1 MPTQSEGDKQ
11 KPKGFWRTV
20 GMRFW
25 VLVVVLLVLN
35 YLSVAIFAPG
45 REESVT
51 IPYSP
56 TFVDQIDAATS
67 PRSRPRARR

>member
-1 MPTQSEGDKQ
+1 MPTQRGDDPPQ
-11 KPKGFWRTV
+11 RRSFWRTV

-51 IPYSP
+51 IPYNP
-56 TFVDQIDAATS
+56 DFIEQV
-67 PRSRPRARR
+67 

>member
-1 MPTQSEGDKQ
+1 MPTSSGDG
-11 KPKGFWRTV
+11 KPPERRSFWRTL

-25 VLVVVLLVLN
+25 VLLAVLLVIN

-45 REESVT
+45 RERSVT

-56 TFVDQIDAATS
+56 TSSA
-67 PRSRPRARR
+67 RSRPGT